1 MPETKTTT
9 TTSAAQLGELY
20 YRVRGAAIE
29 WRADVA
35 AIRAGR
41 ARFAIEIPEDVTRL
55 LGPAHKRRE
64 GAYVKSVAD
73 VRAGIGLLRDAVAAA
88 EAAA

>member
-1 MPETKTTT
+1 MPETQTTT
-9 TTSAAQLGELY
+9 MSAAQLGELY

-41 ARFAIEIPEDVTRL
+41 VSFAIEIPEEARQL
-55 LGPAHKRRE
+55 LGPAHERRE
-64 GAYVKSVAD
+64 GAYWRSVAD
-73 VRAGIGLLRDAVAAA
+73 VRSGIGLLRDAVAAA